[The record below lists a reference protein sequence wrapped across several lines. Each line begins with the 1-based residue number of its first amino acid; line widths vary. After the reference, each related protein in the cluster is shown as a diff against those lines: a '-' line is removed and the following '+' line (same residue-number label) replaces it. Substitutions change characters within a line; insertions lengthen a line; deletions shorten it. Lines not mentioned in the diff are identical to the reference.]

1 MGLLGAHVSVAGGL
15 EKAFPRGEA
24 LNCHAIQIFTKNQRQ
39 WKSKPLTEAQINR
52 FQLTRQASSIGSV
65 VVHDSYLIN
74 LAHPDDT
81 ALDKSRLAFLDEIER
96 ATALGCDALI
106 FHPGAHLGSGES
118 AGIARISESLNW
130 VMERS
135 AASPLKLLIE
145 NTAGAGTILGRTV
158 ESLAEMIEGVKQPHR
173 LGICWDTAHGFAGG
187 YAMHRPEGLEGLF
200 HRIHTLVSIETL
212 GAFHLNDSRAAFDS
226 RVDRHEEI
234 GDGEIGTPCFE
245 QIVKDSRFALLP
257 MILEIPGD
265 AVRYEEN
272 INRLRSFLD

>member
-1 MGLLGAHVSVAGGL
+1 LGLLGAHVSVAGGL

-24 LNCHAIQIFTKNQRQ
+24 LGCQAIQIFSKNQRQ
-39 WKSKPLTEAQINR
+39 WKSKPLTEAQIDA
-52 FQLTRQASSIGSV
+52 FKMARQAASIGPV

-74 LAHPDDT
+74 LAHPDDA
-81 ALDKSRLAFLDEIER
+81 ALEKSRLAFLDEIER

-106 FHPGAHLGSGES
+106 FHPGAHLGSGET
-118 AGIARISESLNW
+118 AGITRISESLNW
-130 VMERS
+130 VIERS
-135 AASPLKLLIE
+135 EASPVKLLIE

-158 ESLAEMIEGVKQPHR
+158 ESLAQMIEGVKQPHR

-187 YAMHRPEGLEGLF
+187 YAMHRPDGLEALF
-200 HRIHTLVSIETL
+200 NRIHTLVSIETL

-234 GDGEIGTPCFE
+234 GDGEIGALCFE
-245 QIVKDSRFALLP
+245 RIVNDSRFALLP

-265 AVRYEEN
+265 EARYIEN
-272 INRLRSFLD
+272 INRLRSFLV